1 MPMDESLGFHN
12 LQNGMPVEQVGQQN
26 QAEPDRIV
34 QPPRP
39 NSSLFIESQ
48 LLP

>member
-1 MPMDESLGFHN
+1 MPANEGGWFYY
-12 LQNGMPVEQVGQQN
+12 LQNRMPIEEVRQQN
-26 QAEPDRIV
+26 QAEPDRIA

-39 NSSLFIESQ
+39 HASLFIESQ